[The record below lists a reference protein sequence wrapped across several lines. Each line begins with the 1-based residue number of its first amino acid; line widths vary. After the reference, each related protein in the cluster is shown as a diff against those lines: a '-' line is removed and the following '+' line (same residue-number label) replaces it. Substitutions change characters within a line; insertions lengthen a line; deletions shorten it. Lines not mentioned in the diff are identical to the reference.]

1 MSIRFVWWKHYVIC
15 ATVHL
20 FTIHYQWCHVG
31 SLKLARVR
39 LFTSQ
44 IDKTE
49 LDLSVYWLSRLKKEM
64 EKMLTMQIQP
74 RSMLFVAVT
83 VWLAQKNKKSRK
95 HSSSIWKLVSES
107 AKLFMSLTEGV
118 NILTYV
124 LVVSLSS
131 YSLILTKISTNIHIG
146 ITLRELVVK
155 HLSAHYC
162 ICPKC

>member
-1 MSIRFVWWKHYVIC
+1 MWWKHYVIC

-64 EKMLTMQIQP
+64 EKMLMMQIQP

-107 AKLFMSLTEGV
+107 AKLFMSLTGV
-118 NILTYV
+118 NILTHV
-124 LVVSLSS
+124 LLVSLSS